1 MAKQNLRTLISNSQ
15 KQRKRRAK
23 KKQMIAELA
32 DKSPTNA
39 AKLRKFMNESPG
51 QQPLENL
58 QPDLHQAIINLVTVG
73 AGADLPSQTDVL
85 NSCKTLDDLHAA
97 LQKQGY
103 VFSRQALYLRLIPR
117 RADGQE
123 GKHHVR
129 TVPVKL
135 RKAKNTLRDRYAHA
149 DFTFAI
155 NRQMRDIVSLFESNN
170 VFVLSVDGKALA
182 LILLQNKLH

>member
-1 MAKQNLRTLISNSQ
+1 MAKQNLRTLISDSQ

-39 AKLRKFMNESPG
+39 AKLQKFMNESPG

-58 QPDLHQAIINLVTVG
+58 WTDLHQAIINLVTVG

-97 LQKQGY
+97 LQKEGY

-117 RADGQE
+117 RADSQE
-123 GKHHVR
+123 GKCHVR

-135 RKAKNTLRDRYAHA
+135 CKAKNTLGVGML
-149 DFTFAI
+149 T
-155 NRQMRDIVSLFESNN
+155 L
-170 VFVLSVDGKALA
+170 VLHLQSKGKCVILYLYFN
-182 LILLQNKLH
+182 LIMPWFCQ

>member
-1 MAKQNLRTLISNSQ
+1 MAKQNLRTLTSDSQ
-15 KQRKRRAK
+15 KQRKHRAK

-51 QQPLENL
+51 ALENL
-58 QPDLHQAIINLVTVG
+58 LPGLHQAIINLVTVG

-85 NSCKTLDDLHAA
+85 NSCKILDDLHAA
-97 LQKQGY
+97 LQKEGY

-117 RADGQE
+117 RADSQE
-123 GKHHVR
+123 GKCYVR

-135 RKAKNTLRDRYAHA
+135 RKAKNTLRDRYADA
-149 DFTFAI
+149 DFTFTI
-155 NRQMRDIVSLFESNN
+155 KGKYVILYPYFSLIMSLFC
-170 VFVLSVDGKALA
+170 
-182 LILLQNKLH
+182 Q